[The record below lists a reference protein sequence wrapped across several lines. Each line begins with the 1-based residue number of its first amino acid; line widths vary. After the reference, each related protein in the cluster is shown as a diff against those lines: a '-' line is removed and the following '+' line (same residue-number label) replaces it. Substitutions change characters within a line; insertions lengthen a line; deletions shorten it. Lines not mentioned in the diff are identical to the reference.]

1 MRDKAGY
8 FIIIF
13 AAILGFGWL
22 IWGYFIF
29 FDPLAFDYEW
39 ARGELGDYIGGGL
52 GGIAVLFIV
61 YTVWLQIGQI
71 KSQQNESFEAGVFR
85 IFQALKPELEGLSVR
100 IVSKALKAKIVLDD
114 GEEPFSEMLKKYHDG
129 DRTVFLRALQKSKY
143 CHAIRLNNDD
153 KELDE
158 SIGRFKNIMGLLD
171 KSLKVTVINDDDDF
185 SRAIKSTEIYAT
197 YDKCFKKTLK

>member
-71 KSQQNESFEAGVFR
+71 NTQQNESFEAGVFR
-85 IFQALKPELEGLSVR
+85 IFEALKPELEGLSAR
-100 IVSKALKAKIVLDD
+100 IVSKAIKAKIVTDYN
-114 GEEPFSEMLKKYHDG
+114 EEDFSKMHTKFKKG
-129 DRTVFLRALQKSKY
+129 DRTVFLRELQKSKFS
-143 CHAIRLNNDD
+143 HAIQLKHDD
-153 KELDE
+153 EALSE
-158 SIGRFKNIMGLLD
+158 SISRFKNIMGLLD
-171 KSLKVTVINDDDDF
+171 KSLKETVVNDDDDF
-185 SRAIKSTEIYAT
+185 SRAIKSTEIYVT
-197 YDKCFKKTLK
+197 YNKCFK